1 MALINCKECNEKVSD
16 KAGKCPKCGIKL
28 KKKTNP
34 FSMILFGVIT
44 VFFIVFL
51 LNRNSKSEFDYRIN
65 KTNNSLEK
73 SKVSVENV
81 HINKEN
87 KYAWA
92 VEGMVKNKTS
102 SNIKGY
108 VKIKFLNSSGDITYT
123 TMTKVNDGDYFK
135 SWQSAN
141 FDYYT
146 EPSNFDGVIDF
157 DIIFV
162 ER

>member
-16 KAGKCPKCGIKL
+16 KAAKCPKCGIKL

-34 FSMILFGVIT
+34 FSMIIIGVIT
-44 VFFIVFL
+44 VFLITFFL
-51 LNRNSKSEFDYRIN
+51 KQNSKSKFDYRIN
-65 KTNNSLEK
+65 KTNTSLEK
-73 SKVSVENV
+73 NKVSVENV
-81 HINKEN
+81 HINKKN
-87 KYAWA
+87 KYAWS
-92 VEGMVKNKTS
+92 VKGMVKNKTS

-135 SWQSAN
+135 PWQSAN

-146 EPSNFDGVIDF
+146 EPTNFEGVIEF
-157 DIIFV
+157 DIIF
-162 ER
+162 